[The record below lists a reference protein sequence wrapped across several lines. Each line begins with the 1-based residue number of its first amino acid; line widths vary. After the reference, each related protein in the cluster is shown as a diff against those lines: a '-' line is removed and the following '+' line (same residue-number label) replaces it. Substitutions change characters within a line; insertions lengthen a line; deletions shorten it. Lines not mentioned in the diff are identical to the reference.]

1 MLIDSNTIKEELDYL
16 IHNSVGESNLIYR
29 EILEK
34 ILKAETEITLCPRCG
49 FVFGG
54 KNNDKM

>member
-54 KNNDKM
+54 KSNDKM